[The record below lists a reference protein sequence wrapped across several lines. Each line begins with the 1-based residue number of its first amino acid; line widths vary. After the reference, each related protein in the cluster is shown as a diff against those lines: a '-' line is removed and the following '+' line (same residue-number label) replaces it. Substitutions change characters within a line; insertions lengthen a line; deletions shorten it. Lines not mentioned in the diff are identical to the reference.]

1 MKYYNIT
8 VNGVAYSVSVEETAA
23 GAAPVAAAAPAAPA
37 APKAAPAPA
46 AAPKAAAGAAGAV
59 AVKAPMPGNILDV
72 KVKAGASVKAGD
84 VLVILEAMK
93 MENEIL
99 APQDGTVASVNVN
112 KGDTVNSGDPASP
125 RAGRTSTRPDTFRCP
140 GASSQPRRWTRRASS
155 SSTGASTS
163 MRRRSLRTR
172 RAAAS
177 SLAGWACQTRT
188 TPRHRTG
195 LPGATAS
202 PSRAR

>member
-37 APKAAPAPA
+37 A
-46 AAPKAAAGAAGAV
+46 APKAAAGAAGAV
-59 AVKAPMPGNILDV
+59 SVKAPMPGNILDV
-72 KVKAGASVKAGD
+72 KVSAGASVKAGD

-112 KGDTVNSGDPASP
+112 KGDTVNSGDVLV
-125 RAGRTSTRPDTFRCP
+125 
-140 GASSQPRRWTRRASS
+140 
-155 SSTGASTS
+155 S
-163 MRRRSLRTR
+163 MN
-172 RAAAS
+172 
-177 SLAGWACQTRT
+177 
-188 TPRHRTG
+188 
-195 LPGATAS
+195 
-202 PSRAR
+202 